1 VKRAALAL
9 LLAACDAGETAP
21 APPAERAEAPAP
33 SEPVAAPEDEGPEE
47 LACRLEP
54 PFARRAIEQ
63 PLAVIAVSRS
73 EDGAGTPL
81 VLAAVEGGHAA
92 LRVEGDALVPVED
105 APLAGELIG
114 LESLG
119 AGEHLALALGPCG
132 DGLTATCLHA
142 RRLGRS
148 EGMELPQPA
157 PLRTVRVAA
166 SDGLVHLARSYRGAP
181 PTLDRFG
188 LREGALHHDALRIGD
203 GVLPDEPVEMLA
215 LSADGAA
222 YALVYRHGATEDV
235 ESGVVLATQ
244 LDEHHVELL
253 HDALVIESMSWVGSS
268 IAVLAAFEFAR
279 PAYLRLGAD
288 GEVRSAPR
296 ELPFGAPLP
305 EPFAGRFI
313 ARVRGAPGA
322 LSLEVRSAAGDRI
335 GAPIPLDGARAADLA
350 REPGGFLVAW
360 LDDGAVVVAH
370 LRC

>member
-203 GVLPDEPVEMLA
+203 GVLPDEPVEMLG